1 MSIFLSFALMVLKG
15 ALTAIGSFFAEVYK
29 LFGWGGIICVGL
41 VITNLG
47 TIGYYEGVP
56 LARKIPYIG
65 SLPWVG
71 PIAVGHVQTRVN
83 EAVAGARHGFA
94 IEQQNAASKATA
106 DAETQS
112 KLQAQKVSAVYQ
124 ALLTDEQAKA
134 DQATKELTNE
144 IANAADSRRAAGDPC
159 GVLNAYGADLLR
171 KHGFKIIK
179 R

>member
-15 ALTAIGSFFAEVYK
+15 ALTAVGSFFAEVYK

-41 VITNLG
+41 VITEVG
-47 TIGYYEGVP
+47 TVGYFNGVP
-56 LARKIPYIG
+56 LVRKVPFIS

-71 PIAVGHVQTRVN
+71 PIAVGHVQARVN

-94 IEQQNAASKATA
+94 VEQENAAAKATA

-112 KLQAQKVSAVYQ
+112 KLQAQKVAAVYK

-134 DQATKELTNE
+134 DQTSKEYTDALL
-144 IANAADSRRAAGDPC
+144 RAARARKAAGLRCDPLDA
-159 GVLNAYGADLLR
+159 GTAAILR
-171 KHGFKIIK
+171 KHGFKIAQ
-179 R
+179 